1 MLEFRGTYFTT
12 SSSMQRKTKLLYL
25 LHYFVHAET
34 IWWKNEKP
42 LPLNNL
48 ATKDLMVGWG
58 RNPHEQKKG

>member
-1 MLEFRGTYFTT
+1 
-12 SSSMQRKTKLLYL
+12 